1 MTTQQPRDDE
11 HGLDEALRRV
21 AAADPAADAE
31 LDTTRL
37 HATLAATTGVRVD
50 ADELAAARARR
61 SRTRWLQAAAAVA
74 AVAVVGAGG
83 YAVGATGG
91 PAAASPAITLDQ
103 PERDSVAG
111 SGQAPLSDVQEDA
124 AVSGTTQVRQTS
136 GAAEKFALTLP
147 ATSYAGHLVFHAKDL
162 SDEGATHAA
171 WAYDA
176 ASAYSRDTVELLADV
191 FGVTGAVRQ
200 DYGWTVGPVD
210 GSRATVTLSPDGM
223 ATASYYDPTR
233 DPWTCSEERS
243 APDEPQVDG
252 QAEHAG
258 GGTSGGAAGDD
269 KASTWG
275 TDVEPLD
282 PGRIVPMTP
291 DCGQGE
297 VSSKQARSQAQDTL
311 EALGLEPD
319 DYEYEVTATGGA
331 AASVIAYGVVDG
343 QRTGAMWSFTV
354 AEDGVQSASGPMAPL
369 VALGDYDV
377 VSPSEAVARLN
388 DPRFAET
395 YGVFPLM
402 ARAEAADAVSAA
414 TVPLAGDAAV
424 SAPADQP
431 ADEPTVPATLEPG
444 ADLPWLVTDVMVT
457 DARLGVALRT
467 FDDGSTALVP
477 AYQLSDGAGGSW
489 NVIAVTDAQLSFAG

>member
-1 MTTQQPRDDE
+1 MTTQPPRDDE
-11 HGLDEALRRV
+11 RGLDEALQRV
-21 AAADPAADAE
+21 AAADPAADAA

-37 HATLAATTGVRVD
+37 HATLAATTGVQVD

-83 YAVGATGG
+83 YAAGATGG
-91 PAAASPAITLDQ
+91 PAAASPAITLNEPAQGD
-103 PERDSVAG
+103 AG
-111 SGQAPLSDVQEDA
+111 ALAGASGDRQDA
-124 AVSGTTQVRQTS
+124 AVQVSGVLEGVARYTS
-136 GAAEKFALTLP
+136 GSTQEVATTLP

-162 SDEGATHAA
+162 SDEGGTHAA

-176 ASAYSRDTVELLADV
+176 AAVYSKDTAELLADV

-233 DPWTCSEERS
+233 DPWACSEVRS
-243 APDEPQVDG
+243 APDEPSLDG

-258 GGTSGGAAGDD
+258 SGTDSAAPDGAGESADD

-282 PGRIVPMTP
+282 PGRIVPMSP
-291 DCGQGE
+291 DCGEGD
-297 VSSKQARSQAQDTL
+297 VSSKEARSQAQDTL
-311 EALGLEPD
+311 DALGLDPD
-319 DYEYEVTATGGA
+319 AFEYEVAAGA
-331 AASVIAYGVVDG
+331 AASVTAYGVVDG
-343 QRTGAMWSFTV
+343 QRTGAMWSFVV

-369 VALGDYDV
+369 VELGDYDV

-395 YGVFPLM
+395 YGVYPLM
-402 ARAEAADAVSAA
+402 ARAEAAAAGGDTAVSA
-414 TVPLAGDAAV
+414 
-424 SAPADQP
+424 P
-431 ADEPTVPATLEPG
+431 ADEPTVPATIEPG

-457 DARLGVALRT
+457 EERLGVALRT

-477 AYQLSDGAGGSW
+477 AYELGDGAGGTWS
-489 NVIAVTDAQLSFAG
+489 VIAVTDAQLSFSG